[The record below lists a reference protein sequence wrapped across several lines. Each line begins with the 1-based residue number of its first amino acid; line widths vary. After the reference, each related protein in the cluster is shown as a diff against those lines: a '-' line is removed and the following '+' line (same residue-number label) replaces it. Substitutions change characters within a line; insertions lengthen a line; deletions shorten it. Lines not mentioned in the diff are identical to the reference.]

1 MDEII
6 AKVPGESDA
15 SVQQRLS
22 EAQAKSEPVEPVEP
36 VDSETTAHPSG
47 VPAHLVFPGR
57 IASALFTLRNHGYT
71 EVEAL
76 IGDLYAGVQKL
87 ESKFR
92 SAKPSDV

>member
-22 EAQAKSEPVEPVEP
+22 EAQAKSEPVEPVN
-36 VDSETTAHPSG
+36 SETTAHPSG
-47 VPAHLVFPGR
+47 VPAHLVFPSR